1 MGRLTRWALVAAV
14 GMATMSAGMA
24 TADQVSELRLENRSS
39 EALQGTI
46 TVLHG
51 SADYEQ
57 RQFNLAPGA
66 SKEFVWDGWYGNY
79 AYELDGG
86 PLNSVLM
93 SLPGYASYYSSEVE
107 ITWYDDQGELS
118 HRVECSNSC
127 RWP

>member
-1 MGRLTRWALVAAV
+1 
-14 GMATMSAGMA
+14 MA
-24 TADQVSELRLENRSS
+24 TADEVSELRLENRSS

-57 RQFNLAPGA
+57 RQFRLAPGA
-66 SKEFVWDGWYGNY
+66 SEEFVWDGWYGNY
-79 AYELDGG
+79 AYQLDGG
-86 PLNSVLM
+86 DLNSVRM

-107 ITWYDDQGELS
+107 ITWYDDQDELS
-118 HRVECSNSC
+118 HRVECSKSC